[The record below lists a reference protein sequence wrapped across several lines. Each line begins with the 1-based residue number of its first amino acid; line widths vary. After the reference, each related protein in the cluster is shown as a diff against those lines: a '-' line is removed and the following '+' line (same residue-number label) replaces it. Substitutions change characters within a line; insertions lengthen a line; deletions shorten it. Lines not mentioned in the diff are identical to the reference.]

1 MKILVT
7 TMKNNDD
14 KKIVSTQFLSQ
25 ETDTVY
31 SANVTKNK
39 KVKELIITNF

>member
-14 KKIVSTQFLSQ
+14 KKIVSTQFFVARNRQ
-25 ETDTVY
+25 CQT
-31 SANVTKNK
+31 
-39 KVKELIITNF
+39 